1 MLPVV
6 ADLLQL
12 QERDQRLRALIK
24 DYKDVPVLQQ
34 RAKLQLADDTA
45 ATSAALLG
53 MREVEVK
60 IKSIELDIQTL
71 QNSIKRLQDQQFE
84 TRKNDEF
91 QAMGNEVI
99 RYQKEINTLED
110 RIIEH
115 MEQLE
120 AAKEIHRLASEK
132 LAATTSRVNE
142 EIVQLEERGKNLEV
156 RIADLKAERAGLTTG
171 LDAASMGMYDRL
183 ILPSIRQDKKED
195 LATTWD
201 TALNNYANW
210 LTNYPSLTGTNALR
224 GADPDGDGFNNG
236 TEFAFD
242 GNPTIGSPAFLTAT
256 KVGTNAIFNYV
267 ARKNPPGGVS
277 YQVKVTPN
285 LSVGPWT
292 DSAVTISNS
301 TNQSGLNVPADYE
314 RKEFSVPATNNSFYR
329 VHATIAP

>member
-60 IKSIELDIQTL
+60 IKSIELDIQTR

-183 ILPSIRQDKKED
+183 MKSKGNAAIVVVESGNCGGCHMKLVTSTLTELRANDKIIHCEQCGRIL
-195 LATTWD
+195 
-201 TALNNYANW
+201 Y
-210 LTNYPSLTGTNALR
+210 
-224 GADPDGDGFNNG
+224 
-236 TEFAFD
+236 FA
-242 GNPTIGSPAFLTAT
+242 
-256 KVGTNAIFNYV
+256 
-267 ARKNPPGGVS
+267 
-277 YQVKVTPN
+277 
-285 LSVGPWT
+285 
-292 DSAVTISNS
+292 
-301 TNQSGLNVPADYE
+301 
-314 RKEFSVPATNNSFYR
+314 
-329 VHATIAP
+329 